1 MRTLWVI
8 ALAVTFLGAAGP
20 AQAQEPAPGRPRLE
34 ELRRRIRERV
44 AQRIQQE
51 LNLTPDQ
58 MQRLRTTVGTYAA
71 RRRRQPRQRG
81 AADGRADGR
90 PGTIRG
96 ELPGRAAGA
105 GPVPRSGS
113 ARQDHPAPRPA
124 DQSRARAPSPAAI
137 HGSLTS
143 IAVDSRLP
151 PPGLVMRR
159 RLSMPLLCLPARSSP
174 RSRCRG
180 PT

>member
-58 MQRLRTTVGTYAA
+58 MQRLRTTVGTYAG
-71 RRRRQPRQRG
+71 RRRDLEARQRDLRIALG
-81 AADGRADGR
+81 GQLR
-90 PGTIRG
+90 PGVAASPDSVARLTD
-96 ELPGRAAGA
+96 ELMDVRVRYAESFRAEQRELAQYLD
-105 GPVPRSGS
+105 PVQR
-113 ARQDHPAPRPA
+113 AKITLLRDRLTNRAQELRHRRPFM
-124 DQSRARAPSPAAI
+124 DR
-137 HGSLTS
+137 
-143 IAVDSRLP
+143 
-151 PPGLVMRR
+151 
-159 RLSMPLLCLPARSSP
+159 
-174 RSRCRG
+174 
-180 PT
+180 